1 MKFLLIFLIF
11 FILVCNRNILWW
23 NLEEK
28 LIFLKNLSAIEIQ
41 KWIIFIENVSLRKII
56 VFLNGRNGTR
66 VKNFNLKVKIFLIWL
81 NSHFYEN
88 FSSRN
93 IEKKIELIRKKV
105 SFCFTLK
112 QYHIKNRTFI
122 PFVKEFSRFSQFS
135 SQNFI
140 LIFSYTVSSLID
152 EALIKRLL
160 RLNSNNRLMNFTVD
174 YDNSKG
180 GFPIFKFFPLVFKNF
195 NSFYKNQ
202 WEKWFKSSFIHFN

>member
-1 MKFLLIFLIF
+1 MNYFHWKCKF
-11 FILVCNRNILWW
+11 
-23 NLEEK
+23 E
-28 LIFLKNLSAIEIQ
+28 
-41 KWIIFIENVSLRKII
+41 KII

-202 WEKWFKSSFIHFN
+202 WEKWYKSSFIHFNQNKLRDELCKLSRNQTLKRKFLVVRDFWIIYEWLER